1 MSLKYCV
8 GLQPPQ
14 VLAALPPR
22 FSRRRSSTA
31 GLLFFMQA
39 ALLSSPSR
47 GSSSDGLLFFYSAQA
62 RHLLIFTQAALLSSP
77 SRVAAHL
84 ASFVLFSA
92 CRQGHLSCPPLV
104 DPDPATATTGT
115 ILSAR
120 PCRGAAFVLQTQ
132 NIYFPSPYI
141 RKHSVLD

>member
-1 MSLKYCV
+1 MCRFTTASSFGCTAAKI
-8 GLQPPQ
+8 QPPS
-14 VLAALPPR
+14 LLHG
-22 FSRRRSSTA
+22 RSSLFHA
-31 GLLFFMQA
+31 G
-39 ALLSSPSR
+39 SPSVITFAWQLLRRPPFFLFSAGKASSHFHAGSPSVISFAR
-47 GSSSDGLLFFYSAQA
+47 GSSSGLLCSVQ
-62 RHLLIFTQAALLSSP
+62 R
-77 SRVAAHL
+77 
-84 ASFVLFSA
+84 
-92 CRQGHLSCPPLV
+92 RQGHLSCPPLV